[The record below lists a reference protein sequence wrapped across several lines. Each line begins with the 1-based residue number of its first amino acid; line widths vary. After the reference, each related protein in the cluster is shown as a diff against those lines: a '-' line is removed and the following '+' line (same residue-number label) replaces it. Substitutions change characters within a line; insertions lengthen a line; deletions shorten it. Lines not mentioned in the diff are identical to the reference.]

1 MKKIIISVV
10 VFFVLIMGYVFAG
23 PYITMNA
30 IKSDIKNK
38 NTEGLKENI
47 DFPVL
52 RENLKEQMTD
62 MAMRKMQEDKE
73 LQNNP
78 FAGLAVMMMP
88 GIINNAIDLYVSPYG
103 ITRLSEGKKPIKDG
117 NQTISESEIFKDADT
132 SFESLSKFSIKVKNK
147 EGNDV
152 DFILTRDG
160 ISWKLT
166 NIELPKK

>member
-10 VFFVLIMGYVFAG
+10 VFFVLIMGYIVAG

-62 MAMRKMQEDKE
+62 IVMRKMQEDKE

-78 FAGLAVMMMP
+78 FSGLAVMMMP

-103 ITRLSEGKKPIKDG
+103 ITRLSEGRKPIKDN
-117 NQTISESEIFKDADT
+117 NQTSSEIFENTKT
-132 SFESLSKFSIKVKNK
+132 SFESLSKFIIKVKNK
-147 EGNDV
+147 EGSDIS
-152 DFILTRDG
+152 FILTRD
-160 ISWKLT
+160 IVTWKLT
-166 NIELPKK
+166 NIELPQE